1 MQDELVLL
9 TILSSKHLT
18 EFLVTVVDIWNKLPE
33 NIVNSSS
40 VNTLRIVT
48 LRNKGGL
55 IVSSRG
61 WKSRARCRVALR
73 V

>member
-48 LRNKGGL
+48 LRKKGG
-55 IVSSRG
+55 
-61 WKSRARCRVALR
+61 
-73 V
+73 